1 MRVSRAFRR
10 FLASGC
16 VACAVLAAGCGRQVA
31 GRGSL
36 AEEALAPTSTAA
48 PTINAPPGT
57 IHEEW
62 AGTWSGLMDQP
73 DEAVPH
79 WQMVVT
85 LFKGTLSGTLSGGYC
100 RGSVAVVQ
108 LSKTRLAARVAVDFD
123 PLGICSA
130 SGTLTLQP
138 SGINLVS
145 ARWVG
150 RTGKVSTGTL
160 RLR

>member
-1 MRVSRAFRR
+1 MRASRAFRR

-16 VACAVLAAGCGRQVA
+16 VACAVLAGGCGTQVA

-36 AEEALAPTSTAA
+36 AEEALGPTSTAV
-48 PTINAPPGT
+48 PTIDAPPGT
-57 IHEEW
+57 IPEVW

-73 DEAVPH
+73 DDAVPH
-79 WQMVVT
+79 WQMVVR

-100 RGSVAVVQ
+100 RGSVAVAQ
-108 LSKTRLAARVAVDFD
+108 LSKTRLVARVAVDFD